1 MSHFISTFV
10 SSYGLLAIFVIMT
23 AESCGIP
30 FPSEVTMPLAGAL
43 AFSHHLSLVLA
54 ITSGVLGN
62 ILGGLIAY
70 AIAARFGT
78 PILLGP
84 GRYVGISKHHLEL
97 ADRWFQ
103 KHGGSSVFV
112 GRLLPVLRT
121 YISFP
126 AGLARMSIGTFLL
139 ASLVGCAIWDIA
151 LALGGYLLGSAYSH
165 IARSFTL
172 ATILCAAV
180 LIALAALWFFRG
192 RKPSR
197 EAR

>member
-10 SSYGLLAIFVIMT
+10 SHYGLLAIFVIMT

-43 AFSHHLSLVLA
+43 AFGHHLSLVLA

-62 ILGGLIAY
+62 IAGGVIAY
-70 AIAARFGT
+70 GIAARFGT

-126 AGLARMSIGTFLL
+126 AGLARMSFGGFLL
-139 ASLVGCAIWDIA
+139 ASLAGCVIWDAA
-151 LALGGYLLGSAYSH
+151 LTLGGYLLGGAYTH
-165 IARSFTL
+165 IAHSFTL
-172 ATILCAAV
+172 ATIICAV
-180 LIALAALWFFRG
+180 ILVGVAALWFLRG
-192 RKPSR
+192 RMPSR